1 MIMLADWHPDIIEF
15 IISKVQNPRVLRFII
30 ENTKDKQIKEL
41 AKNKLKFTPLT
52 RTEKIAYESALRDYY
67 LDKNVRREIEKILVE
82 GGKWEV
88 NNPDFLSGANISVC
102 LTNEFM
108 DAIEKDKE
116 YELRFPDVE
125 NYSKQ
130 EMKDYNEKWHEVG
143 DVREWEKMG
152 YKIKTYRKIK
162 ARELWKLIC
171 ICATYSGEPGIF
183 FIDNANKMTNAV
195 AYGQKVVATN
205 PCSPN
210 CTAS

>member
-183 FIDNANKMTNAV
+183 FIDNANEMTNAV

-205 PCSPN
+205 P
-210 CTAS
+210 